1 VACPGCY
8 PTSIL
13 LPATALLAAGLMS
26 PEGLIASSMSG
37 VSGAGR
43 KADVGYLFAECNE
56 SLRPY
61 NVTGHRHLSEIEQEL
76 AKAAGKPTVT
86 INFLPHLVPVTRGI
100 HTTLIGALVRP
111 ETTAEEVGAALRAA
125 YPNEPFVRILG
136 PGELAD
142 TKHVTM
148 TNTCE
153 IGYAVCPRTR
163 KVIVSSAIDNL
174 TKGGSG
180 QAVQC
185 FNIAVGCAET
195 AGLL

>member
-1 VACPGCY
+1 
-8 PTSIL
+8 
-13 LPATALLAAGLMS
+13 
-26 PEGLIASSMSG
+26 MSG

-43 KADVGYLFAECNE
+43 KAEVGYLFAECNE

-61 NVTGHRHLSEIEQEL
+61 NVVSHRHLSEIEQEL
-76 AKAAGKPTVT
+76 AKAAGCPAVT
-86 INFLPHLVPVTRGI
+86 INFLPHLVPVNRGI
-100 HTTLIGALVRP
+100 HTTLIANLAKPG
-111 ETTAEEVGAALRAA
+111 TTAEDIGAALSAA
-125 YPNEPFVRILG
+125 YPQEPFVRILP

-163 KVIVSSAIDNL
+163 RVIVSSAIDNL

-185 FNIAVGCAET
+185 FNIMAGCAET
-195 AGLL
+195 AGLQ